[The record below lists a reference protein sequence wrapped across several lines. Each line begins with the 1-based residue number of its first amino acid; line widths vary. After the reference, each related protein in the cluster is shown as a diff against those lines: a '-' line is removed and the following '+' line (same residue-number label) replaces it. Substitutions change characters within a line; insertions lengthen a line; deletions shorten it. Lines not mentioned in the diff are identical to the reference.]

1 MTILTLTTLTTIC
14 QLPSS
19 SQAVLMLL
27 LFEMG
32 VRRDL
37 HRNYLGLEAKASGI
51 QVQTFFLEFPVTPS
65 HYLSIN
71 QLGVT
76 EAYFSCH
83 APITHTYPC
92 DGNVTGK
99 KPSCHA

>member
-1 MTILTLTTLTTIC
+1 MGLTW
-14 QLPSS
+14 
-19 SQAVLMLL
+19 
-27 LFEMG
+27 
-32 VRRDL
+32 DL
-37 HRNYLGLEAKASGI
+37 HRNYLGLAAKDLEYKCKL
-51 QVQTFFLEFPVTPS
+51 FLEFPVTPS
-65 HYLSIN
+65 HSLSIN

-83 APITHTYPC
+83 SSITHTLPC